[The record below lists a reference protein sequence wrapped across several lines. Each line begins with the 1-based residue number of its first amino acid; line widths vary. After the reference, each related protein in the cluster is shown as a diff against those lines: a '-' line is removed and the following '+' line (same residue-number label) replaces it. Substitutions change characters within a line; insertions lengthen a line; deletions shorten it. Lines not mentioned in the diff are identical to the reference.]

1 MTISI
6 ITPSF
11 NQAEFLCQQISSVK
25 SQNEADQEHIIIDGG
40 SADGSVDII
49 RKYEKH
55 LAYWVSEP
63 DNGQSHAI
71 NKGIRKAG
79 GDIINWLNADDY
91 YEPNA
96 LSAVADAFSDE
107 SVNVVMGKSAI
118 VKNNQTI
125 RQSRG
130 TDVYPDNLPK
140 TIGWARIDQP
150 ETFFRKSAWDKVGL
164 LNERLHYTMD
174 REWWMRYLYCFGLK
188 GIKRIENVLVN
199 FRIHDESKT
208 SLHAHKFQREHDT
221 LFYLM
226 TQAAQTPEIAK
237 VIEENCHVDFSID
250 SQIAKWD
257 DVALCRQSLN
267 YYLLKKAD
275 ELYYQDRSD
284 LAKEFLR
291 KINPEWLSEEDRR
304 LFQTLK
310 VKVRLPLSIVH
321 FLRKK

>member
-11 NQAEFLCQQISSVK
+11 NQGEFLCQQILSVK
-25 SQNEADQEHIIIDGG
+25 AHCEVDHEHIIIDGG

-55 LAYWVSEP
+55 LAYWISEP
-63 DNGQSHAI
+63 DNGQSQAI
-71 NKGIRKAG
+71 NKGIRKAA

-96 LSAVADAFSDE
+96 LSAVADAFRDE
-107 SVNVVMGKSAI
+107 SVNVVMGKSNI
-118 VKNNQTI
+118 VKNNQFI

-199 FRIHDESKT
+199 FRVHDESKT
-208 SLHAHKFQREHDT
+208 SMHADLFQVEHDT

-237 VIEENCHVDFSID
+237 IIAENCTVDFSLD
-250 SQIAKWD
+250 SEIARWKN
-257 DVALCRQSLN
+257 AELCRQAVN

-275 ELYYQDRSD
+275 ELYYRDCSD

-291 KINPEWLSEEDRR
+291 NVNHEWLADADRHLYR
-304 LFQTLK
+304 TLK
-310 VKVRLPLSIVH
+310 FKTRMPLAIIH
-321 FLRKK
+321 FFRKR